1 MMISGD
7 DDVGALPFVRP
18 RSVRAK
24 LKVSSLSSS
33 TTGLGARVVSLEE
46 SLFLTQIICRLK
58 SHITYAFNFAKSRF
72 CSPPVH
78 DPVDAVTGVQVDV
91 WPHQ

>member
-46 SLFLTQIICRLK
+46 SSF
-58 SHITYAFNFAKSRF
+58 
-72 CSPPVH
+72 
-78 DPVDAVTGVQVDV
+78 
-91 WPHQ
+91 